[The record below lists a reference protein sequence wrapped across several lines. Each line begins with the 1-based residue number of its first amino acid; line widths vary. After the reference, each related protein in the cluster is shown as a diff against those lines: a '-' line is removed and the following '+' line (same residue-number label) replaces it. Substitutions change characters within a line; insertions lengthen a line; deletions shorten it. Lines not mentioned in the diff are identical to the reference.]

1 MSHREF
7 YWTEYIIPNF
17 RALNGLKNANWP
29 KIGSGSSAVGEERV
43 TSPKNVWVEG
53 YKSTKEE
60 PLSRNGTAILDR
72 SAPPTNAGRIQI
84 WSDPMYSVFLPND
97 RWIRKERVSS
107 ASHRSWPLGAFA
119 RGGCIHR
126 LRVSRT
132 SLILEFG
139 KSNEPLIFILKDT
152 EPLLWPTRFLRL
164 FSFHGIFCFVTL
176 FSGEFYNILDSIV

>member
-1 MSHREF
+1 MFKSFCGLSLQAGPIVICSEYFELNISQREF

-60 PLSRNGTAILDR
+60 PLSRKGTAILDR
-72 SAPPTNAGRIQI
+72 SAPPTNTGRIQI

-97 RWIRKERVSS
+97 RWTRKERVSS
-107 ASHRSWPLGAFA
+107 ASHRSWPLGAFRA
-119 RGGCIHR
+119 RR
-126 LRVSRT
+126 LYSQA
-132 SLILEFG
+132 
-139 KSNEPLIFILKDT
+139 
-152 EPLLWPTRFLRL
+152 TRFTDQSYSR
-164 FSFHGIFCFVTL
+164 IRQIKRTI
-176 FSGEFYNILDSIV
+176 NIHS